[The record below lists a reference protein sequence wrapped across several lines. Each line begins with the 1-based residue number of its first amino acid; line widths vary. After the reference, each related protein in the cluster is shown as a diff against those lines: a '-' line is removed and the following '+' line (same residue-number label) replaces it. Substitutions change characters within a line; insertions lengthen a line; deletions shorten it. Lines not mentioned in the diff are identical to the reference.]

1 MVLPVAP
8 EVELMA
14 VQQVQESAKPAR
26 EEEPIRAESIL
37 AERAPVAV
45 AVVANME
52 LLI

>member
-1 MVLPVAP
+1 
-8 EVELMA
+8 MA
-14 VQQVQESAKPAR
+14 VQRVQESPNLGR
-26 EEEPIRAESIL
+26 EEEPIRVESIL